1 MSKIPDLPDVPK
13 LPPRVV
19 GAEEVKFSFKGTQ
32 VGITPN
38 ELNELNNILERK
50 EKYFNMLSDKEKET
64 YLLQA
69 HKNANRKI
77 HNSMQKKLGEIV
89 KEKRDDFYK
98 NIGTNVDYIKP
109 GEDPASII
117 RHQAREQLKKILLLI
132 YHQLLL
138 IQ

>member
-1 MSKIPDLPDVPK
+1 
-13 LPPRVV
+13 
-19 GAEEVKFSFKGTQ
+19 
-32 VGITPN
+32 
-38 ELNELNNILERK
+38 
-50 EKYFNMLSDKEKET
+50 MLSDKEKET

-77 HNSMQKKLGEIV
+77 HNSMQKLGEIV

-117 RHQAREQLKKILLLI
+117 RHQAREQLKK
-132 YHQLLL
+132 YYC
-138 IQ
+138 